1 MNRLQK
7 CLILIFVFSVLV
19 YRVLPHDPEQMQAD
33 FAHKKFFVQK
43 STETGKTGKPDLFC
57 SGDYDA
63 RVSRR
68 RLRELLVVRLI
79 LVLEAC

>member
-1 MNRLQK
+1 QARGDSGGCVVRCKGKEQNRSLN
-7 CLILIFVFSVLV
+7 CG
-19 YRVLPHDPEQMQAD
+19 EAD

-79 LVLEAC
+79 L